1 MMLAMHVNLGEHHLT
16 RSIFFSLLTLLFSE
30 SQPNLEHRNSADSQ
44 GMLTWDVS
52 FLFSKIFFFKKLS
65 FTGNDPMLETVLR
78 TLRSIDL
85 IRGVVLGHG
94 G

>member
-16 RSIFFSLLTLLFSE
+16 WSIFFSLLTLLFSE

-52 FLFSKIFFFKKLS
+52 FLFSKIFFFSKICH
-65 FTGNDPMLETVLR
+65 LR
-78 TLRSIDL
+78 
-85 IRGVVLGHG
+85 
-94 G
+94 

>member
-52 FLFSKIFFFKKLS
+52 FLFSKIFFFKNLS
-65 FTGNDPMLETVLR
+65 FTVNYPMSETVLR
-78 TLRSIDL
+78 TSHITPL
-85 IRGVVLGHG
+85 ILAVVLGSG
-94 G
+94 D